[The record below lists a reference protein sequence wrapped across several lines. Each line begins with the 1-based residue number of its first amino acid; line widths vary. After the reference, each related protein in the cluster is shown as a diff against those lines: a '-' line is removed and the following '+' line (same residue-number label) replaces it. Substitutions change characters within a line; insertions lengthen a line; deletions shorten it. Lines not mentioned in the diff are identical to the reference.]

1 MQFNRLFES
10 KAELTAESKAKCGA
24 YFTVVAT
31 VAILI
36 RLIYYAVK
44 ALAIIILKTIIEYF
58 DSAPTFSILI

>member
-10 KAELTAESKAKCGA
+10 KAECGA

-36 RLIYYAVK
+36 RLIYYAVTRQ
-44 ALAIIILKTIIEYF
+44 AIMSLETVIEYF